1 MLKIHSLPSQPFLKG
16 SQYVPP
22 TNPTISSSC
31 TSRSGR
37 SGKTLLPRV
46 PRTNSDTNSRAITK
60 SRKNIYIVAVE
71 NSESMEVQDWV
82 TLQVVNL
89 FSSRPFQVP
98 GVYGGGGGGIWW
110 RISYN

>member
-1 MLKIHSLPSQPFLKG
+1 M
-16 SQYVPP
+16 
-22 TNPTISSSC
+22 
-31 TSRSGR
+31 
-37 SGKTLLPRV
+37 

-98 GVYGGGGGGIWW
+98 GVYGGGGEVFGGELVTTDKRMIRY
-110 RISYN
+110 RICDLQVVSGQ